1 MRPWVNQWVRQ
12 SVTNNWW
19 KVWLIEMLRILEY
32 SNRRLCVVSK
42 ISVRQMGFLY
52 FSLSLS
58 ISMQI
63 FPVNLNKFENII
75 HIIMRRIHTIH
86 YWKSNFPMNRSV
98 RHIRRLVG
106 LSVLYFPK
114 GKEVSKLLSEHLLI
128 HLIAVY
134 LPRPTSWKYLLRNA
148 TDVIYWR
155 LI

>member
-1 MRPWVNQWVRQ
+1 
-12 SVTNNWW
+12 
-19 KVWLIEMLRILEY
+19 MLRILEY

-98 RHIRRLVG
+98 DQSVIVYRKGGKFYFLLFLLHSLHNVHACFVFTFFLIFSIR
-106 LSVLYFPK
+106 
-114 GKEVSKLLSEHLLI
+114 LLI
-128 HLIAVY
+128 KCYGYYVKSKKNDYFGHLPSVMIVY
-134 LPRPTSWKYLLRNA
+134 YGYLWSLA
-148 TDVIYWR
+148 
-155 LI
+155 